1 MVMYNIV
8 MNNFILAGMLVV
20 AACSYLAYRAYS
32 NMSVALEAKNIHEQ
46 MKKDSFW
53 TNKEDFEEEFMHD

>member
-1 MVMYNIV
+1 MYNIV

-20 AACSYLAYRAYS
+20 ACSYLAYRAYS